1 MIAQDLEALIS
12 QNLQEL
18 VPEISLAYIF
28 GSQVD
33 GTATPE
39 SDIDIAFL
47 SKLTTPNIRRFDIA
61 QELSERLKL
70 DVDLVDLRE
79 AGAPIKTEVIMKGL
93 QLLGTKLEAD
103 LYAMYVLKDY
113 QHYKYHVVD
122 IERQILEDIRS

>member
-1 MIAQDLEALIS
+1 LIAQDLEALIS
-12 QNLQEL
+12 QHLREL

-47 SKLTTPNIRRFDIA
+47 SKLTTPNIRRFHIA

-103 LYAMYVLKDY
+103 LFAMYVFKDY
-113 QHYKYHVVD
+113 QYYKYHVAD

>member
-1 MIAQDLEALIS
+1 MIAQDLETLIS
-12 QNLQEL
+12 RQLREL

-103 LYAMYVLKDY
+103 FYAM
-113 QHYKYHVVD
+113 
-122 IERQILEDIRS
+122 